1 MEERYA
7 IGKIDTL
14 IYTKYSEK
22 YREEISI
29 LEQKLMNPNLTS
41 SNLKKCIKNGLQI
54 AKNLSKIWGSANMF
68 DKHKLQHILFPD
80 GFTYDKQKGRVLTF
94 RTNVFF
100 HLTHSLSKVLSEI
113 KNGDP
118 IKIDQISALVTP
130 EGF

>member
-1 MEERYA
+1 
-7 IGKIDTL
+7 
-14 IYTKYSEK
+14 
-22 YREEISI
+22 
-29 LEQKLMNPNLTS
+29 MNPNLTS

-100 HLTHSLSKVLSEI
+100 RLTHSLSKVLSEI

-118 IKIDQISALVTP
+118 IKIDQISALVTSSGFKP
-130 EGF
+130 ETFRAVI